1 MRRLLIALCLL
12 SAMSGC
18 QAVNEAVSNSVSAG
32 QPINQND
39 QEIALYQSF
48 ITPDRIRECLGQP
61 RGSGERQSCRDLI
74 TYARLKYAD
83 LNYDRFRRKLFET
96 VNGGNTAAD
105 LTILGL
111 GSAGALVPG
120 ATTKAILAA
129 ISAGISGGKGI
140 IDRDLLYNAGIQTLI
155 QKMDGDR
162 GVIRVKITAS
172 LKYDEAAYS
181 FEQAE
186 LDSADYYQA
195 GTLIDA
201 LISLQGQAASQ
212 ANETSKAING
222 TVQPSAVGNS
232 AAPVIVTPAP
242 VAPQPAAAPSA
253 PALAPSPVVSIPAP
267 APHIVTPT
275 PPSPST
281 TPLAPPIILP
291 AAPLPATPPPAVA
304 AAPMAPM
311 PAPPPAASPAPAPG
325 PTAAPFIPP
334 SPAPS
339 SASMAAADKAALL
352 QALGYDPTTQ
362 RFSSYRYKLMKQ
374 CWQKLG
380 VSVPASRIG
389 DYTIL
394 AQYLPTYRPVANC
407 INQMAT
413 K

>member
-18 QAVNEAVSNSVSAG
+18 QGINQAVSNSVSAG

-48 ITPDRIRECLGQP
+48 ITPDAIRQCLQQK

-83 LNYDRFRRKLFET
+83 LNYERFRRELFQT

-140 IDRDLLYNAGIQTLI
+140 IDRDMLYNAGIQTLI

-162 GVIRVKITAS
+162 GVIRVKIAGN
-172 LKYDEAAYS
+172 LKYDEATYP

-195 GTLIDA
+195 GTLTDA

-212 ANETSKAING
+212 ANATSTAING
-222 TVQPSAVGNS
+222 TVQPFATGNS

-253 PALAPSPVVSIPAP
+253 AVPAPSPVVSIPAP
-267 APHIVTPT
+267 APYIVTPP

-291 AAPLPATPPPAVA
+291 ATPPPAA
-304 AAPMAPM
+304 AVVGSAPAP
-311 PAPPPAASPAPAPG
+311 AVPPPAAAPAPAVVPII
-325 PTAAPFIPP
+325 PPPP
-334 SPAPS
+334 SPNPVS
-339 SASMAAADKAALL
+339 TAAADKAALL
-352 QALGYDPTTQ
+352 QALGYDPTIQ
-362 RFSSYRYKLMKQ
+362 RYNSYRYKLMKE
-374 CWQKLG
+374 CWKKLG
-380 VSVPASRIG
+380 ISVPASRIG

-394 AQYLPTYRPVANC
+394 AQYQPTYRLVANC
-407 INQMAT
+407 IDQMAT